1 MRALFYI
8 LFALLP
14 LSTELPIGNS
24 LSLDFPFEP
33 ILIILSFITILFIC
47 YTPKYF
53 YTVLQSPL
61 LLIISAQ
68 MVWWLINI
76 IFSTTPLLSVKF
88 FLAKCWYI
96 IPFCILLPLVI
107 QEKKHWTTL
116 ATCLCISM
124 SIMIILAIVR
134 HASFQFSFI
143 GINKSLYP
151 FFRNHV
157 NYSALLVCLFP
168 TGYIF
173 LKASAPKSK
182 LRLGISTLLVT
193 ALFGLILAYSRGAWI
208 ALLVGILAYW
218 LIKKGM
224 IRGAITF
231 SAIAIFISIF
241 LIVQNQRFLSFKPKH
256 DQTYFHEKLNEHL
269 AATVTLEDVSN
280 GERIYRWIAGAY
292 MVANKPI
299 TGFGTNS
306 FYPTYKAYTLPAYE
320 TWVSNNPDHSTV
332 HNYFLLIAIEQGL
345 PGLCLFTLLIVY
357 MFVYCQKV
365 YTNSSNPFHKQLAI
379 VSGTT
384 LAMILFLNFFSDLLE
399 TDKIGGIFWLICSV
413 VISLQLHTNLSVKQ
427 RSNNE

>member
-1 MRALFYI
+1 MRLIFYI

-14 LSTELPIGNS
+14 LSTELPIGDS

-47 YTPKYF
+47 YSPKYF
-53 YTVLQSPL
+53 YAVLQSPL
-61 LLIISAQ
+61 LLLISAQ

-76 IFSTTPLLSVKF
+76 IFSTTPLLSFKF

-96 IPFCILLPLVI
+96 IPYCILLPLVI
-107 QEKKHWTTL
+107 QEKKHWITL
-116 ATCLCISM
+116 ASCLCISM
-124 SIMIILAIVR
+124 SIMIIVAIVR
-134 HASFQFSFI
+134 HAGFQFSFI
-143 GINKSLYP
+143 GINKSLFP

-168 TGYIF
+168 TGYIL
-173 LKASAPKSK
+173 LKASAPKSN
-182 LRLGISTLLVT
+182 LRLGISILLVI
-193 ALFGLILAYSRGAWI
+193 AFAGLIVAYSRGAWL
-208 ALLVGILAYW
+208 ALLVGILAYGF
-218 LIKKGM
+218 IKKGIM
-224 IRGAITF
+224 QVAITF
-231 SAIAIFISIF
+231 SAIAICISIF
-241 LIVQNQRFLSFKPKH
+241 VMVQNQRFLSFRPKH

-292 MVANKPI
+292 MVADKPI

-306 FYPTYKAYTLPAYE
+306 FYPTYKAYTLPAYK

-332 HNYFLLIAIEQGL
+332 YNYFLLTTIEQGL
-345 PGLCLFTLLIVY
+345 PGLCIFLLLIVY
-357 MFVYCQKV
+357 MFVYCQKI
-365 YTNSSNPFHKQLAI
+365 YTHSSNPLHKQLAI

-399 TDKIGGIFWLICSV
+399 TDKVGGIFWLICSV
-413 VISLQLHTNLSVKQ
+413 VISLQSQTNLAGKQ
-427 RSNNE
+427 RYNYE